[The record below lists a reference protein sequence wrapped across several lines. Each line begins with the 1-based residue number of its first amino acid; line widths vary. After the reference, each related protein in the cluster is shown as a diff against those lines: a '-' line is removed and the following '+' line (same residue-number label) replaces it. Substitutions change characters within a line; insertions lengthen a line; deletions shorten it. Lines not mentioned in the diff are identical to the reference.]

1 MAVGRPSR
9 QGAILPA
16 YRFLGVEH
24 SMQRKMRSA
33 HGCAMPVA
41 HRPQVSFTWF
51 DRARPQPRT
60 SREQPGESSAMQ
72 FVDLSRE
79 IHHRTPTHPSHPP
92 VVMAVWNDHGE
103 VKSAGT
109 TRFTSKAMAL
119 TLSDHSG
126 THVDA
131 PCHFNPDPK
140 AASIDQVPLE
150 DFYTEAICLDLSHVP
165 LKHEINVAEMEEA
178 LKASGQQIKKRDT
191 VLIEMGVNKR
201 LWGTPGYL
209 HDFPGLHVDA
219 VHWLADKGIV
229 MFGVEAVSPAPE
241 GEPNFKAHMACAE
254 RGITHMECLWNLDK
268 LVGKGRFRFIGFP
281 LKIRGGTASPIRAVA
296 IIGG

>member
-1 MAVGRPSR
+1 M
-9 QGAILPA
+9 I
-16 YRFLGVEH
+16 
-24 SMQRKMRSA
+24 KD
-33 HGCAMPVA
+33 VA
-41 HRPQVSFTWF
+41 G
-51 DRARPQPRT
+51 T
-60 SREQPGESSAMQ
+60 SRRRGCIMQ
-72 FVDLSRE
+72 FIDLSRE
-79 IHHRTPTHPSHPP
+79 IYHRAPTHPSHPP
-92 VVMAVWNDHGE
+92 IVMGVWNDHSE
-103 VKSAGT
+103 VKSAGM
-109 TRFTSKAMAL
+109 TRFTSKALAL
-119 TLSDHSG
+119 ALSDHSG

-131 PCHFNPDPK
+131 PCHFNPDLK
-140 AASIDQVPLE
+140 AASIDEVPLE
-150 DFYTEAICLDLSHVP
+150 NFYTEAICLDISHVP
-165 LKHEINVAEMEEA
+165 LKHEISVAAMEEA
-178 LKASGQQIKKRDT
+178 LQVSGQQIKQRDT
-191 VLIEMGVNKR
+191 VLIEMGVNRR

-219 VHWLADKGIV
+219 VHWLADQGIL